1 MQSGKHEILLIDLFY
16 VFSEPQKGKR
26 KRKIDEVKQAQVD
39 SSFSERWN
47 TLAPSYNEFVVCAI
61 C

>member
-16 VFSEPQKGKR
+16 VFREPQKGKR

-39 SSFSERWN
+39 SSFSER
-47 TLAPSYNEFVVCAI
+47 
-61 C
+61 